1 MRGLSTAM
9 KILFRTLLIK
19 QRYFYLFL
27 FSEAQSPESDD
38 SGGLHDSFRDMGP
51 AFAKGLAA
59 AQSKG
64 YATCPVCKKQL
75 SNQYNLRVHLETH
88 QNVQYS
94 CNVCSHVSRS
104 RDALRKHVSYRHPI
118 EGKEVGKKSKVEGGK
133 RPRPEDG
140 GVEVVEHQETV
151 SPSTHALAQLS
162 VVSP

>member
-1 MRGLSTAM
+1 MNYPVINKLNWFVET
-9 KILFRTLLIK
+9 
-19 QRYFYLFL
+19 
-27 FSEAQSPESDD
+27 QSPESDD
-38 SGGLHDSFRDMGP
+38 SGGGCVNDSFRDMVP
-51 AFAKGLAA
+51 AFAKGLSAS
-59 AQSKG
+59 QSKG

-118 EGKEVGKKSKVEGGK
+118 EGKETGKKVKIEGGK
-133 RPRPEDG
+133 RSRPDESN
-140 GVEVVEHQETV
+140 VEVLVDQQEP
-151 SPSTHALAQLS
+151 SPLSLAQLS